1 MDTTKA
7 VTSEIVKGAE
17 DLGAALGTGLRS
29 LAYETRDITF
39 GKDKTLVQGIDEL
52 SQTDAGRFTM
62 AVIAWKVAGK
72 DALGLMD
79 RFAGVAIGIPILFV
93 LLGIYVWVM
102 RRFFIMR
109 IVKIGETVP
118 VTSSAGK
125 LR

>member
-1 MDTTKA
+1 
-7 VTSEIVKGAE
+7 
-17 DLGAALGTGLRS
+17 
-29 LAYETRDITF
+29 
-39 GKDKTLVQGIDEL
+39 
-52 SQTDAGRFTM
+52 M